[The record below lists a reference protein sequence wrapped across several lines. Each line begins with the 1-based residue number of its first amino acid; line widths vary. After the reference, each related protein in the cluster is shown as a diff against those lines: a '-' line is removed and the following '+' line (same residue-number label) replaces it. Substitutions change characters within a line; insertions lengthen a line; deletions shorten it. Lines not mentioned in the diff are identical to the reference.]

1 MRARV
6 VLLFLLAVATAC
18 ESEPGPPRDAG
29 ARGDAGQRRDAQL
42 ALDTGNA
49 TVAPDASAV
58 ADATSSADAEPAPD
72 VAADAGAVDG
82 ALASDVGGNE
92 PDAGGA
98 PSDAGLG
105 DSGGGPGDA
114 GGGPSGCGAV
124 TFRYVSS
131 SARSVIVTGSFAAW
145 STDVAQGALPLMNDG
160 AGNWSVS
167 TRLMPGQIQYK
178 LVVDGTW
185 LEDPSNPSHVPDGFG
200 GFNSVFDI
208 VCEQGFRVS
217 SHQTSGQTFTATLE
231 YLGAADPATAQL
243 SLDHATA
250 PAGALSRS
258 GATLSVSLSGLAPG
272 IHDARV
278 SVGGEVALL
287 KIYVQESTDWRDVA
301 LYFVMT
307 DRFVNGDPGNDA
319 PLGGMNPLNDYMG
332 GDFAGITQRIQA
344 GYFDDLGVNALWVS
358 WPLDNTNVA
367 RMGSYQT
374 FNDCNLSGSSSAL
387 FAGYH
392 GYWPS
397 SGTNI
402 EPRFGTKAELDALVD
417 AAHARG
423 IRVLLDFT
431 ANHVAIDHPYY
442 SAHPDWFNQP
452 PTMCRDG
459 HWDDGLREEC
469 WFDSF
474 LPDWNYQNPAARQ
487 TVLNDV
493 IELVKSTGA
502 DGLRVDALK
511 HMEDA
516 FITELRSR
524 THRELELTGVDFYLV
539 GETFTGDTG
548 LIARYV
554 NGGMMHGQFD
564 FPSNMVIGQALALD
578 QIGLQS
584 MHAAVRGAK
593 ASYGASAGLMSTFIG
608 NHDIARFV
616 SKAAHDLP
624 CGWWSQGPDQSRAYA
639 GPPGQPG
646 GEDPYLRLGLAMT
659 YAFTTP
665 GIPLIY
671 YGDEVGLAGAGDP
684 DNRRLLPADAALNGH
699 QRALLARI
707 QKLGQVRAAQA
718 VLRTGGWTD
727 ALWADDTT
735 LVFARTL
742 GAEKAIVAINRGNAR
757 TISVQVG
764 SVGLTDGQALQSQLG
779 APAASV
785 MVSGGSLS
793 LSLGRMSAE
802 IWVSR

>member
-6 VLLFLLAVATAC
+6 VLLFLFAVATAC

-29 ARGDAGQRRDAQL
+29 ARGDAGQRRDGQI

-49 TVAPDASAV
+49 TVAPDAAAV
-58 ADATSSADAEPAPD
+58 ADATSSADAEPGPD
-72 VAADAGAVDG
+72 VAADAGAADS
-82 ALASDVGGNE
+82 ASASDVGGNE

-105 DSGGGPGDA
+105 DTGGGPGDA

-145 STDVAQGALPLMNDG
+145 STDLAQGALALANDG

-178 LVVDGTW
+178 LVVDGSW

-200 GFNSVFDI
+200 GFNSVLDI
-208 VCEQGFRVS
+208 VCEQGFRVTA
-217 SHQTSGQTFTATLE
+217 HQTSGQTFTATLE

-243 SLDHATA
+243 SLDHAAA

-258 GATLSVSLSGLAPG
+258 GATLNVSLGGLAPG

-332 GDFAGITQRIQA
+332 GDFAGIRQRIQA

-584 MHAAVRGAK
+584 MHTAVRGAK

-684 DNRRLLPADAALNGH
+684 DNRRLLPADAALNAH

-764 SVGLTDGQALQSQLG
+764 SVGLSEGQALQSQLG

>member
-1 MRARV
+1 M
-6 VLLFLLAVATAC
+6 
-18 ESEPGPPRDAG
+18 RDAG

-42 ALDTGNA
+42 VLDSA
-49 TVAPDASAV
+49 TVVDAMAAP
-58 ADATSSADAEPAPD
+58 
-72 VAADAGAVDG
+72 
-82 ALASDVGGNE
+82 
-92 PDAGGA
+92 
-98 PSDAGLG
+98 DAGLG
-105 DSGGGPGDA
+105 ADAESGTVDAAAADGGLVAADSGALEPDSGGGPADS
-114 GGGPSGCGAV
+114 GGGPTDSGAGPADGGGGPGGCGAV

-145 STDVAQGALPLMNDG
+145 STDLAQGALPLMNDG
-160 AGNWSVS
+160 AGNWSAS
-167 TRLMPGQIQYK
+167 TRFLPGQVLYK

-185 LEDPSNPSHVPDGFG
+185 LEDPSNSNHVADGFG
-200 GFNSVFDI
+200 GFNSVLDI
-208 VCEQGFRVS
+208 VCGQGFVV
-217 SHQTSGQTFTATLE
+217 QTHRTAGQTFTATLE
-231 YLGAADPATAQL
+231 YAGAGDVGTAQL
-243 SLDHATA
+243 SLDHQPA
-250 PAGALSRS
+250 PSGSLSRS
-258 GATLSVSLSGLAPG
+258 GTTLSVSLGGLAPG

-278 SVGGEVALL
+278 SVGGEMALL
-287 KIYVQESTDWRDVA
+287 KIYIQESTDWRDVA

-307 DRFVNGDPGNDA
+307 DRFINGNPGNDA
-319 PLGGMNPLNDYMG
+319 PLGGMSPLNDYMG
-332 GDFAGITQRIQA
+332 GDFAGVTQQIQA
-344 GYFDDLGVNALWVS
+344 GYFDDLGVNALWLS
-358 WPLDNTNVA
+358 WPLDNTDSA
-367 RMGSYQT
+367 RMGGYQT
-374 FNDCNLSGSSSAL
+374 FNDCNLSGSNSTL

-397 SGTNI
+397 SGTTI
-402 EPRFGTKAELDALVD
+402 EPRFGTKAELDALID
-417 AAHARG
+417 AAHAHG

-442 SAHPDWFNQP
+442 SAHPEWFNQP
-452 PTMCRDG
+452 PTLCRDG

-474 LPDWNYQNPAARQ
+474 LPDWNYQNATARR

-493 IELVKSTGA
+493 VELVKSTGA

-516 FITELRSR
+516 FITELRAR
-524 THRELELTGVDFYLV
+524 TRQELELTGIDFYLV

-554 NGGMMHGQFD
+554 NNAMMHGQFD
-564 FPSNMVIGQALALD
+564 FPSNMAIGQGLALD

-584 MHAAVRGAK
+584 MHATVRGAK
-593 ASYGASAGLMSTFIG
+593 ASYGAGAGLMSTFAG

-616 SKAAHDLP
+616 SKAAGDLP
-624 CGWWSQGPDQSRAYA
+624 CGWWSQGPDQSRAYS
-639 GPPGQPG
+639 GPPGQPS

-665 GIPLIY
+665 GIPLVY

-684 DNRRLLPADAALNGH
+684 DNRRMLPAPGALSAH

-727 ALWADDTT
+727 ALWADDTI

-742 GAEKAIVAINRGNAR
+742 GAQKAIVAINRGNAR

-779 APAASV
+779 APPAGV
-785 MVSGGSLS
+785 TVSGGSLS

-802 IWVSR
+802 IWVSN